1 MGSMFST
8 GQIKNNSDAP
18 MALTTSM
25 GQDTAGKLPGTSEEI
40 ASLKAWLFQPEDQQK
55 ATITILGD
63 PDFLM
68 TAAYGSF
75 DEMTSSIAD
84 EAPINP
90 TKGTIFIEIDMKS
103 VKDYNSDGTMKPVSD
118 YQFWVF
124 NDEMEKELQGRMLY
138 IVNSVKSKFAKG
150 VFTQEFTDLTLPP
163 REFSGKTNT
172 PAADAKS
179 REGATATKPSN
190 GTTLDPAKAAQARRD
205 FASKDPRRSD
215 LPRPVYHEN
224 GKPIL
229 APATSADDEK
239 NLVGKGYSSAA
250 QVFNKDAV
258 QRDSVTLLP
267 KRQQ

>member
-1 MGSMFST
+1 
-8 GQIKNNSDAP
+8 

-40 ASLKAWLFQPEDQQK
+40 ASLKAWLFQAEDQQK

-68 TAAYGSF
+68 TASYGSF
-75 DEMTSSIAD
+75 DEMTGSIAD
-84 EAPINP
+84 EAPINS
-90 TKGTIFIEIDMKS
+90 TKGAIFIEIDMKS
-103 VKDYNSDGTMKPVSD
+103 VKDYGADGTMKPVSD

-124 NDEMEKELQGRMLY
+124 NDEMEKQLQGRMLY
-138 IVNSVKSKFAKG
+138 MVNSVKSKFAKG
-150 VFTQEFTDLTLPP
+150 VFTQEFTDLSVPP
-163 REFSGKTNT
+163 LEFSGKAST

-179 REGATATKPSN
+179 REGGTGTKKPSN
-190 GTTLDPAKAAQARRD
+190 GTSLDPAKAAQARRD
-205 FASKDPRRSD
+205 FAAKDPRRLD
-215 LPRPVYHEN
+215 LPRPTHHDN

-258 QRDSVTLLP
+258 QRDPVTLLP